1 MFSCPARRER
11 QEEAAPRLHH
21 VLRMTTQL
29 LDPRTSRYGDL
40 IARAVRI
47 CNVADVMD
55 FNGHVSARDA
65 DDPNVMWINNRH
77 ASRST
82 LTSDDIVPFD
92 IAAGRRIGEGIEPP
106 SEWHIHAEIYRRRA
120 DVGGIV
126 HSHPPFILTLSSAGQ
141 KLKPLTSTATFVPE
155 AGAPVFDSPVL
166 INTPA
171 RGIGMA
177 QAMGDAPIVVLRQHG
192 TVTVGG
198 YAEEAVVRMIC
209 AEENAKIQY
218 QALQIG
224 TPTFFH
230 GEELRLMQG
239 EHGGPHGVKKYWTY
253 FEETARKNGALDGLT

>member
-1 MFSCPARRER
+1 MFSCGDRRDRRKEG
-11 QEEAAPRLHH
+11 PLKDHH
-21 VLRMTTQL
+21 DTCMTTQL

-47 CNVADVMD
+47 CNVAGVMD

-65 DDPNVMWINNRH
+65 DDANVMWINNRH

-126 HSHPPFILTLSSAGQ
+126 HSHPPYILTLSSAGQ
-141 KLKPLTSTATFVPE
+141 RLKPLSSIGTFIPE
-155 AGAPVFDSPVL
+155 EGAPVFDSPVL

-177 QAMGDAPIVVLRQHG
+177 EAMGTAPVVVLRQHG

-198 YAEEAVVRMIC
+198 YAEEAVTRMIC
-209 AEENAKIQY
+209 AEENAHIQY

-224 TPTFFH
+224 TPTYFH
-230 GEELRLMQG
+230 GEELRLMMG
-239 EHGGPHGVKKYWTY
+239 EHGGPHGVSKYWRY
-253 FEETARKNGALDGLT
+253 HEETARKSGALDGLA

>member
-1 MFSCPARRER
+1 MPGG
-11 QEEAAPRLHH
+11 HH
-21 VLRMTTQL
+21 VTAMTTTQL

-65 DDPNVMWINNRH
+65 DDANVMWINNRH

-82 LTSDDIVPFD
+82 LTADDIVPFD
-92 IAAGRRIGEGIEPP
+92 IKAGKRIGEGIEPP
-106 SEWHIHAEIYRRRA
+106 SEWHIHAEIYRRRP

-126 HSHPPFILTLSSAGQ
+126 HSHPPYILTLSAAGH
-141 KLKPLTSTATFVPE
+141 KLKPLSSTGTFIPE
-155 AGAPVFDSPVL
+155 EGAPIFDSPVL

-171 RGIGMA
+171 RGVGVA
-177 QAMGDAPIVVLRQHG
+177 EAMGTAPVVVMRQHG

-198 YAEEAVVRMIC
+198 YAEEAVTRMIC
-209 AEENAKIQY
+209 AEDNAKIQY

-224 TPTFFH
+224 TPTYFH
-230 GEELRLMQG
+230 GEELRLMKG
-239 EHGGPHGVKKYWTY
+239 EHGGPHGVKKYWHY
-253 FEETARKNGALDGLT
+253 WEETAQKRGGLDGLT

>member
-1 MFSCPARRER
+1 
-11 QEEAAPRLHH
+11 
-21 VLRMTTQL
+21 MTTTL

-47 CNVADVMD
+47 CNAANVMD
-55 FNGHVSARDA
+55 FNGHVSARDS

-82 LTSDDIVPFD
+82 LTADDIVPFD
-92 IAAGRRIGEGIEPP
+92 IVANARIGPGIEPP

-126 HSHPPFILTLSSAGQ
+126 HSHPPYILTLSSAGQ
-141 KLKPLTSTATFVPE
+141 KLKPLSSIGCFIPE

-166 INTPA
+166 INTPQ
-171 RGIGMA
+171 RGVGMA
-177 QAMGDAPIVVLRQHG
+177 NAMGDAPVVVLRQHG
-192 TVTVGG
+192 TVTTGA

-224 TPTFFH
+224 TPTYFH

-239 EHGGPHGVKKYWTY
+239 EHGGAHGVKKYWTY
-253 FEETARKNGALDGLT
+253 WSETAHKLGALEGLD